1 MFPGTGG
8 QKSDSDFPAGTV
20 TMWTMELSS
29 DHLFRLG
36 LLLSGGGTKLRRAVA
51 SADPGADLLAWL
63 TGSEAFRANGEAARR
78 LAENEARTVLERV
91 QRAGW
96 RWIVPTDAEYPPL
109 LTAMN
114 DAPLGLFAFGHLENA
129 PTVAIVGSRK
139 ATPYGHQVATLLAE
153 ELARAGVVVVSGM
166 ARGIDEAAHR
176 GSLQRGGQTWAVW
189 GCGPDRIYPAEHA
202 ELAREIGASGALLT
216 EYPPGTPPRR
226 HHFPERNR
234 ILAGLSRAVV
244 VVEAAARSGALVTAR
259 LASEEGREVLAVPGN
274 IFSEVSVGPNTLI
287 RVGARPLLTPRDL
300 FDAIGCEAAEH
311 RTQEKGQALLDLID
325 AGEALTVD
333 EIAARAAVDVAQV
346 PAELLGLE
354 LSGELRRE
362 PDGRYS
368 RARLD
373 IPEGER

>member
-1 MFPGTGG
+1 MNG
-8 QKSDSDFPAGTV
+8 PADTV
-20 TMWTMELSS
+20 TMRTMEHSA
-29 DHLFRLG
+29 DHFFRLG
-36 LLLSGGGTKLRRAVA
+36 LLLSGGGARVRRAVTA
-51 SADPGADLLAWL
+51 ADPGADLEASL
-63 TGSEAFRANGEAARR
+63 TDAGISRANIESARR
-78 LAENEARTVLERV
+78 LAENEARTVLERLG
-91 QRAGW
+91 QTGW
-96 RWIVPTDAEYPPL
+96 RWIIPADAEYPPL
-109 LTAMN
+109 LAATT
-114 DAPLGLFAFGHLENA
+114 DAPFGLFAFGRLENA

-139 ATPYGHQVATLLAE
+139 ATPYGRQVATLLAE
-153 ELARAGVVVVSGM
+153 ELGRAGVVVVSGM

-176 GSLQRGGQTWAVW
+176 GALQSGGQTWAVW

-202 ELAREIGASGALLT
+202 GLADEIGASGALLT

-274 IFSEVSVGPNTLI
+274 IFSEVSIGPNTLI

-300 FDAIGCEAAEH
+300 FEAIGCEAGEH
-311 RTQEKGQALLDLID
+311 TAAKTERSLLDRIT

-333 EIAARAAVDVAQV
+333 EIAARAEVDVAQV
-346 PAELLGLE
+346 SADLLALE

-362 PDGRYS
+362 ADGRYS
-368 RARLD
+368 RVRAE
-373 IPEGER
+373 IPGRER